1 MIELPRVNIDF
12 GNIEKTIKSF
22 DETDQL
28 LLAMLSDKNNELI
41 KKQVE
46 ANSISGSAEMAL
58 RNSGAKI
65 TEGYVKAALTVD
77 EKVNKAMLSADTLA
91 NDVSTI
97 KNAIAALDRAF
108 SLFKAWLK
116 GHYNLGASAD

>member
-1 MIELPRVNIDF
+1 MIELPRVKIDF
-12 GNIEKTIKSF
+12 GNIEGTIESF
-22 DETDQL
+22 DATDQK
-28 LLAMLSDKNNELI
+28 LLALLSEKNNELI
-41 KKQVE
+41 KVQVD
-46 ANSISGSAEMAL
+46 ANTVSGTAEMAL

-77 EKVNKAMLSADTLA
+77 EKVNKAVLAAETLA

-97 KNAIAALDRAF
+97 KNAIAALNRAF

-116 GHYNLGASAD
+116 GHYNLGATAD

>member
-1 MIELPRVNIDF
+1 MKIDF
-12 GNIEKTIKSF
+12 GNIEGTIESF
-22 DETDQL
+22 DATDQK
-28 LLAMLSDKNNELI
+28 LLALLSEKNNELI
-41 KKQVE
+41 KVQVD
-46 ANSISGSAEMAL
+46 ANTVSGTAEMAL

-77 EKVNKAMLSADTLA
+77 EKVNKAVLAAETLA

-116 GHYNLGASAD
+116 GHYNLGATAD

>member
-1 MIELPRVNIDF
+1 MIELPRVKIDF
-12 GNIEKTIKSF
+12 GNIEGTIESF
-22 DETDQL
+22 DATDQK
-28 LLAMLSDKNNELI
+28 LLALLSEKNNELI
-41 KKQVE
+41 KVQVD
-46 ANSISGSAEMAL
+46 ANTVSGTAEMAL

-77 EKVNKAMLSADTLA
+77 EKVNKAVLAAETLA

-116 GHYNLGASAD
+116 GHYNLGATAD